1 MLIPQEPYPETRKKI
16 NYRLDSLRE
25 AGVELTLTSIRGIM
39 VACIEY
45 DAPHLFTQTMSDG
58 TKFKCSESFVRKYLR
73 NTMKWSERRTTRA
86 AQKLP
91 INHEEILYNA
101 FLREAFVIRD
111 HAIPA
116 ELRVNTDQTQTVY
129 QQGTKTTWNKKG
141 AKQVAV
147 VGHDEKRAFTLVPS
161 ISASGE
167 WLSTQAIYQG
177 KSHASCPSPNSKC
190 YNDAKELGLQIK
202 FSKTNT
208 YWSTQQTMKEL
219 VNEAIEPYLE
229 QKKVD
234 LGLPA
239 EQCSIWKI
247 DCWSV
252 HKSKEFLDWMKT
264 THSTIIVIFV
274 PGGCTGI
281 WQPLDVGI
289 QRVLKQS
296 IKRAAHKDIVKETM
310 AHLESGTF
318 ASTIKL
324 DTRLGTLR
332 DRSVSWITNAIQDV
346 NKKDL
351 IMKVS
356 LRMLTYS
363 REGSLMK
370 LFAQQAFE
378 MCRIGNFN
386 ASQASMTSADA
397 LTALRNLPKSNPTLY
412 EQFTGV
418 AEDTTAI
425 GLEEPAFFENEA
437 VDDDSDIPMD
447 VILSHIMEEGLGH
460 GFEVN
465 DEGRVER
472 TGIAEDVE
480 TEIAAIAAPLIL
492 GRGKRTKTTSTRY
505 NTLAWEQH

>member
-1 MLIPQEPYPETRKKI
+1 MIPQELYPETRKKI
-16 NYRLDSLRE
+16 NSRLDSLRE

-45 DAPHLFTQTMSDG
+45 DAPHLFIQTMSDG
-58 TKFKCSESFVRKYLR
+58 TNFKCSESFVRKYLR

-91 INHEEILYNA
+91 TNYEDILHDA

-141 AKQVAV
+141 VKQVAV

-167 WLSTQAIYQG
+167 LLSMQAIYQG
-177 KSHASCPSPNSKC
+177 KSSVSCPSPSSER
-190 YNDAKELGLQIK
+190 YEEAKKLGLQIK

-219 VNEAIEPYLE
+219 VDEVIKPYFE
-229 QKKVD
+229 KKKAD
-234 LGLPA
+234 LGLPP

-252 HKSKEFLDWMKT
+252 HKSKEFLDWMKG
-264 THSTIIVIFV
+264 THPTIIVIFV
-274 PGGCTGI
+274 PGGCTGL

-296 IKRAAHKDIVKETM
+296 IKRSAHKDIVEETTS
-310 AHLESGTF
+310 HLESGTF
-318 ASTIKL
+318 ACTIKL
-324 DTRLGTLR
+324 DTKLGTLR
-332 DRSVSWITNAIQDV
+332 DRSVGWIANAIQDV
-346 NKKDL
+346 NRKDL

-356 LRMLTYS
+356 S
-363 REGSLMK
+363 
-370 LFAQQAFE
+370 
-378 MCRIGNFN
+378 C
-386 ASQASMTSADA
+386 
-397 LTALRNLPKSNPTLY
+397 LPILEK
-412 EQFTGV
+412 V
-418 AEDTTAI
+418 A
-425 GLEEPAFFENEA
+425 
-437 VDDDSDIPMD
+437 
-447 VILSHIMEEGLGH
+447 
-460 GFEVN
+460 
-465 DEGRVER
+465 
-472 TGIAEDVE
+472 
-480 TEIAAIAAPLIL
+480 
-492 GRGKRTKTTSTRY
+492 
-505 NTLAWEQH
+505 

>member
-1 MLIPQEPYPETRKKI
+1 MI
-16 NYRLDSLRE
+16 
-25 AGVELTLTSIRGIM
+25 
-39 VACIEY
+39 ACIEY
-45 DAPHLFTQTMSDG
+45 NAPHLFTQTMTDN

-91 INHEEILYNA
+91 ANHKEILHNA

-129 QQGTKTTWNKKG
+129 QQGTKTTWSKKG

-167 WLSTQAIYQG
+167 WLPMQAVYQG
-177 KSHASCPSPNSKC
+177 KSYLSCPSPSSRQYKE
-190 YNDAKELGLQIK
+190 AKELGLQIK

-219 VNEAIEPYLE
+219 VDEIIKPYFDK
-229 QKKVD
+229 KKVD

-252 HKSKEFLDWMKT
+252 HKSKEFLDWMKK
-264 THSTIIVIFV
+264 THPTIIVLFV

-296 IKRAAHKDIVKETM
+296 IKRAAHKDIVEEATT
-310 AHLESGTF
+310 HLESGNNV
-318 ASTIKL
+318 STIKL
-324 DTRLGTLR
+324 DTKLGTLR
-332 DRSVSWITNAIQDV
+332 DRSVGWIANAIREV

-351 IMKVS
+351 IMKVGCLPIS
-356 LRMLTYS
+356 ETQRVLTQAF
-363 REGSLMK
+363 E
-370 LFAQQAFE
+370 QQAFE
-378 MCRIGNFN
+378 MCRVGSFN
-386 ASQASMTSADA
+386 SSHASLTSADA

-412 EQFTGV
+412 AQLTGQV
-418 AEDTTAI
+418 EDTVAADND
-425 GLEEPAFFENEA
+425 EEPAFFESGVA
-437 VDDDSDIPMD
+437 DDDSDIPMD
-447 VILSHIMEEGLGH
+447 VIVSHTMEEGLGH
-460 GFEVN
+460 GFEMSE
-465 DEGRVER
+465 EGGIKR
-472 TGIAEDVE
+472 TGIAESGEDIEVE
-480 TEIAAIAAPLIL
+480 GLEATAPLTL
-492 GRGKRTKTTSTRY
+492 GRGKRAKTASTRY
-505 NTLAWEQH
+505 STQAWEQH